1 MAAVRR
7 PIVLDR
13 HLKCVRHHLPLVRAV
28 DVDREE
34 GLQFAIDL
42 MADKCDGLSIWRDLG
57 IAVALSGKWV
67 GRQAQA
73 GKIQGVIPH
82 EEDSVSA
89 GTVDA
94 FVNEVMS
101 IGSEGRLGMKTCRSQ
116 IVKIGAIGIDDRDP
130 PVRVI
135 VE

>member
-1 MAAVRR
+1 
-7 PIVLDR
+7 
-13 HLKCVRHHLPLVRAV
+13 
-28 DVDREE
+28 
-34 GLQFAIDL
+34 L
-42 MADKCDGLSIWRDLG
+42 MPDECDGLSVWGDLG
-57 IAVALSGKWV
+57 IAVALSRKRV

-73 GKIQGVIPH
+73 GKIRGVIPH

-101 IGSEGRLGMKTCRSQ
+101 IGSEGRLGMKTCRRQ

-135 VE
+135 VEGECDAPPGRRPVRRVRGAVYDCELKPTRAVRIDGVKL